1 MTFDS
6 FAFANNAKGDG
17 SLYFFVPRPAFVSFR
32 ASNCGTSRSAGAATA
47 FAYRYFRRRRLATSI
62 MALVAALLGASDT
75 DNE

>member
-47 FAYRYFRRRRLATSI
+47 FAYRYFRRLASI
-62 MALVAALLGASDT
+62 TALVAALLSASDT